1 MFFSQSNGNK
11 RKYRLT
17 RWNIICRPKDQ
28 GGLDIEF
35 IEIKN
40 RCLLCKWLFKLLP
53 ENVMWHELITNKYL
67 YFDSLL
73 HLKVKPLDSHFWKRL
88 MKLKDGFFDRGS
100 FTIGNG
106 DSAQFLEDT

>member
-67 YFDSLL
+67 HFDSLL